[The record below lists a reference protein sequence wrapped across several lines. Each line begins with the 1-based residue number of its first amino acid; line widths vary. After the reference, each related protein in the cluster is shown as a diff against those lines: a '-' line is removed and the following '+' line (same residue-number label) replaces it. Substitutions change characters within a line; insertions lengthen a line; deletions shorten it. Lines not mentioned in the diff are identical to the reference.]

1 MDCKAKLVAHCYDGA
16 AFMSLGL
23 NGVQGRVKG
32 TIPHA
37 LFVHCY
43 AHSLKLVVSQG
54 VSKLILQN
62 KSLDV
67 QFCLSRIEE
76 FHSVIEGERANFD
89 NIFDETLE
97 STKKVLQGPGQTPI
111 TVRGKF
117 TASIRTDNKS
127 TTQEV
132 YVVPELKCNLLGRP
146 AIQALGLVARVDTVA
161 LDSRERVKE
170 QLPKLFKGLGKME
183 GDYKIELRADA
194 KPFSISTPRRISRP
208 LMPQVKKELSRME
221 EIGVISRVEQPTDWC
236 AGMVPVPKP
245 GKNEVRICV
254 DLTKLNESVKRER
267 HMLPSVEHTLGQLE
281 GAKVFSKIDANS
293 GFWQI
298 PLAKDSALLTTFLTP
313 FGRFYFNRL
322 CFGISSA
329 PEHYQKRMSRILEGL
344 DGVMCQ
350 MDDVLV
356 FGDTQAQHDTR
367 LSAVLERLQEAG
379 AVLLQRQG
387 EGYLKPVAYSSRA
400 LTETE
405 KRYAQIEKEALAIT
419 WACERFSDYLLGIR
433 FHVETDHKPLVPLL
447 GSKSLDELPPRIQR
461 LRMRL
466 MAFCYS
472 ISHVAGK
479 KLATADVLSRAPLRE
494 REQPKQE
501 EEIKLYVNMVMSTLP
516 ATEKRLQEIRKC
528 QEWDEILSQ
537 VKRYCNEGWPDRS
550 KINRAY
556 LPYAQV
562 EEELTVE
569 DGLLLKGYR
578 LVIPKALQT
587 DILQKLH
594 AGHQGI
600 AKCLERAK
608 QSVWWPGLSTQLQK
622 VVKGCDTC
630 AKERDNPREPL
641 LTSEFPD
648 RPWAKVGA
656 DLFQWGD
663 NQYLLVVDYFSRFIE
678 VAKLT
683 STTSLAVV
691 EHCKSIFARHGIP
704 SEVMTDNGPQFAS
717 ECFTKF
723 AARWGFTHVTSS
735 PRYAQSN
742 GEAEKAVR
750 TIKGLLQKEK
760 DPYLALL
767 AYRAT
772 PLANGHSPAQ
782 LSMGRQLRTTVPVTL
797 SFLNPGWT
805 DIVKLKE
812 EEQKMRQ
819 RLRVHFNKRHRAQQ
833 LTTLTPGDHVWIKDT
848 KEKGTV
854 ISQANTPRSYVIDSP
869 RGILRRNRNH
879 LVTTPVPPA
888 EQTTS
893 PEPDL
898 PADQPVSPARAEQI
912 PVHPEGPAQAERGPA
927 QPGSPVTRARYPA
940 RERQPPGVTKT
951 KETVVDFRRM
961 RSTTSPI
968 TII

>member
-1 MDCKAKLVAHCYDGA
+1 MERFQIPPPPKFDFTRPEEWPKWIKRFDRFRIASGLELQAEENQVNTLIYTMGDEAEDIITALQLTVIEASQYNAVKNKLNAHFVVRRNVIFERAKFNQRQQEQGETVDSFITSLHCL
-16 AFMSLGL
+16 SE
-23 NGVQGRVKG
+23 
-32 TIPHA
+32 
-37 LFVHCY
+37 HCGY
-43 AHSLKLVVSQG
+43 GHLHNEMVRDRLVVG
-54 VSKLILQN
+54 LRDKKLSEQLQ
-62 KSLDV
+62 LDSE
-67 QFCLSRIEE
+67 L
-76 FHSVIEGERANFD
+76 
-89 NIFDETLE
+89 TLE
-97 STKKVLQGPGQTPI
+97 KAVT
-111 TVRGKF
+111 R
-117 TASIRTDNKS
+117 
-127 TTQEV
+127 
-132 YVVPELKCNLLGRP
+132 
-146 AIQALGLVARVDTVA
+146 ARQN
-161 LDSRERVKE
+161 E
-170 QLPKLFKGLGKME
+170 
-183 GDYKIELRADA
+183 
-194 KPFSISTPRRISRP
+194 
-208 LMPQVKKELSRME
+208 QVKNQQDLLKSNFKSAATDVDSIQTKL
-221 EIGVISRVEQPTDWC
+221 QPAT
-236 AGMVPVPKP
+236 

-267 HMLPSVEHTLGQLE
+267 HILPSVEHTLGQLE

-298 PLAKDSALLTTFLTP
+298 PLAKESALLTTFLTP
-313 FGRFYFNRL
+313 FGRFCFNRL
-322 CFGISSA
+322 CFRISSA

-344 DGVMCQ
+344 DGVLCQ
-350 MDDVLV
+350 MDDILV

-367 LSAVLERLQEAG
+367 LSAVLGRLQEAGVTLRSEKCEFSKRHVKFLGQIIDAAGVRADPDKVRAVTDMGEPEDASGVRRFLGMVNHLGKYFPNLAEKTQPLRDLLKKQNTFQWGHQQQRAFNNIKKELSSPPGLALYNSKAETVVSADASSFGLG
-379 AVLLQRQG
+379 AVLLQRQE

-419 WACERFSDYLLGIR
+419 WACERFSDYLVGIR

-494 REQPKQE
+494 SEQLKQE

-516 ATEKRLQEIRKC
+516 ATEKRLHEIRKC
-528 QEWDEILSQ
+528 QEGDEILSQ
-537 VKRYCNEGWPDRS
+537 VKKYCNEGWPDRS
-550 KINRAY
+550 QIDRAY
-556 LPYAQV
+556 LPYIQV

-569 DGLLLKGYR
+569 DGLLLKGCR

-600 AKCLERAK
+600 AKCRERAK

-622 VVKGCDTC
+622 VVEGCDTC
-630 AKERDNPREPL
+630 AKERDNAREPL

-648 RPWAKVGA
+648 RPWARVGA
-656 DLFQWGD
+656 DLFQWDD
-663 NQYLLVVDYFSRFIE
+663 NQYLIVVDYFSRFIE

-717 ECFTKF
+717 ECFKKF
-723 AARWGFTHVTSS
+723 AEQWGFTHTTSS

-742 GEAEKAVR
+742 GEAERAVQ

-772 PLANGHSPAQ
+772 PLANGHSP
-782 LSMGRQLRTTVPVTL
+782 T
-797 SFLNPGWT
+797 
-805 DIVKLKE
+805 
-812 EEQKMRQ
+812 
-819 RLRVHFNKRHRAQQ
+819 
-833 LTTLTPGDHVWIKDT
+833 
-848 KEKGTV
+848 
-854 ISQANTPRSYVIDSP
+854 
-869 RGILRRNRNH
+869 
-879 LVTTPVPPA
+879 
-888 EQTTS
+888 
-893 PEPDL
+893 
-898 PADQPVSPARAEQI
+898 QPVSP
-912 PVHPEGPAQAERGPA
+912 
-927 QPGSPVTRARYPA
+927 VTCTRYPA
-940 RERQPPGVTKT
+940 RERQPPGYLK
-951 KETVVDFRRM
+951 DFVFK
-961 RSTTSPI
+961 
-968 TII
+968 